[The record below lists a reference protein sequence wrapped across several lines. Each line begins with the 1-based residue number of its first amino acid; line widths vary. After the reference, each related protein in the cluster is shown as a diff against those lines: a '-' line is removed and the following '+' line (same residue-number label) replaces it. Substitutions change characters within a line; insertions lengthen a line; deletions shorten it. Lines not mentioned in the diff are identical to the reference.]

1 MKKTTLILSSAL
13 VLILFAGGV
22 WGENSDKEFTCDLN
36 AKTYTLDLITG
47 KNELLEDQITWMVK
61 VNIPK
66 KIFSWDGGA
75 HSARVCRPWNEN
87 KLTVEN
93 DYLHCLQ
100 KIDGGVEKREIKT
113 DLLTQ
118 TEWKYP
124 ATATLNR
131 YSLLFKYKSRTMFV
145 GKLKGG
151 GDGFGSDMRMEYSG
165 TCKEAKRKF

>member
-1 MKKTTLILSSAL
+1 MKRTSLTLSFL
-13 VLILFAGGV
+13 LILFAGGV
-22 WGENSDKEFTCDLN
+22 YAENSDKEFTCDLD
-36 AKTYTLDLITG
+36 AKIYTLDLITG
-47 KNELLEDQITWMVK
+47 KNELLEDQITWIVK
-61 VNIPK
+61 VNIPE
-66 KIFSWDGGA
+66 KIFSWGDGAQGNRA
-75 HSARVCRPWNEN
+75 CRPWNEN
-87 KLTVEN
+87 KLTVDN
-93 DYLHCLQ
+93 DYLHCQQ

-118 TEWKYP
+118 THWYYP
-124 ATATLNR
+124 STATLNR